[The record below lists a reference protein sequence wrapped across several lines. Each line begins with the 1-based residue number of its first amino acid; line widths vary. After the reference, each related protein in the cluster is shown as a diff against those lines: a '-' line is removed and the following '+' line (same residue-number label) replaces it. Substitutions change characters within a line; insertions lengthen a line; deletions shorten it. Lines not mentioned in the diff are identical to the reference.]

1 MLNYRSFVKDGF
13 RFLSCVNPHKLYNI
27 GLLSISYFI
36 SKMLKKPIIK
46 GLPFSMSIE
55 VTTFCNLRCT
65 ECPSGLRKFTRPT
78 GRMNPD
84 FFENIIDQVKS
95 HLVYLTLYFQGEP
108 YLHSQ
113 FLEMVTYANRNG
125 IYTATST
132 NGHHL
137 TVEKARQ
144 TVKSGLSRLI
154 ISLDGMD
161 QETYGKYRISGNIEK
176 VKEGIHNLISAKK
189 EAGAS
194 TPYVILQFIAFAHNK
209 HQIEAIKAY
218 GKSVGVDEVQ
228 IKSAQIYDF
237 EKGSDLIIDDPAYS
251 RYEQSTDGG
260 WQIRSVLPN
269 RCWRM
274 WSGCVVTWDGL
285 VVPCCFDK
293 DADHRLGNL
302 EDGGLKQIWNDAAY
316 RKFRTALY
324 ANRKQIDICK
334 NCTEGLSKKKKA
346 LHEGR
351 P

>member
-1 MLNYRSFVKDGF
+1 MINYRSLVKDGF
-13 RFLSCVNPHKLYNI
+13 RFLSCVKPLKLYNF
-27 GLLSISYFI
+27 LLLALSYFI
-36 SKMLKKPIIK
+36 SKILKRPLMA

-78 GRMNPD
+78 GRINPA
-84 FFENIIDQVKS
+84 FFDKIIDQVKS
-95 HLVYLTLYFQGEP
+95 HLIYLTLYFQGEP

-113 FLEMVTYANRNG
+113 FLELVAYANKNG

-132 NGHHL
+132 NGHYL
-137 TVEKARQ
+137 SIEKARQ

-154 ISLDGMD
+154 VSLDGMD
-161 QETYGKYRISGNIEK
+161 QDTYGKYRISGNVDK
-176 VKEGIHNLISAKK
+176 VKEGLRNLILAKK
-189 EAGAS
+189 EVGAS

-209 HQIEAIKAY
+209 HQIEEIKAY
-218 GKSVGVDEVQ
+218 GKEVGVDEVQ

-237 EKGSDLIIDDPAYS
+237 EKGSDLIIDDDAYS
-251 RYEQSTDGG
+251 RYERTADGG
-260 WQIRSVLPN
+260 WQIRSALPD

-274 WSGCVVTWDGL
+274 WSGCVITWDGKI
-285 VVPCCFDK
+285 VPCCFDK

-302 EDGGLKQIWNDAAY
+302 EDNSFKQVWKSDAY
-316 RKFRTALY
+316 QKFRSALFT
-324 ANRKQIDICK
+324 NRKQIDICR

-346 LHEGR
+346 LHEER

>member
-13 RFLSCVNPHKLYNI
+13 RFLSCVNPRKLYNI

-36 SKMLKKPIIK
+36 SKILKRPIVK

-65 ECPSGLRKFTRPT
+65 ECPSGLRQFTRPT

-84 FFENIIDQVKS
+84 FFKNIIDQVKN
-95 HLVYLTLYFQGEP
+95 HLIYLTLYFQGEP

-113 FLEMVTYANRNG
+113 FLELVTYANQNG

-132 NGHHL
+132 NGHYL

-154 ISLDGMD
+154 VSLDGMD
-161 QETYGKYRISGNIEK
+161 QETYGKYRVSGNVEK
-176 VKEGIHNLISAKK
+176 VKAGLQNLISAKK

-209 HQIEAIKAY
+209 HQIDEIKAY
-218 GKSVGVDEVQ
+218 GKAVGVDEVQ

-251 RYEQSTDGG
+251 RYEQSADGS
-260 WQIRSVLPN
+260 WQIRSALPN

-274 WSGCVVTWDGL
+274 WSGCVVTWDGMI
-285 VVPCCFDK
+285 VPCCFDK
-293 DADHRLGNL
+293 DAAHRLGTL
-302 EDGGLKQIWNDAAY
+302 EGNSLKQIWNSPAY
-316 RKFRTALY
+316 KEFRAMLY
-324 ANRKQIDICK
+324 TNRKQIDICK